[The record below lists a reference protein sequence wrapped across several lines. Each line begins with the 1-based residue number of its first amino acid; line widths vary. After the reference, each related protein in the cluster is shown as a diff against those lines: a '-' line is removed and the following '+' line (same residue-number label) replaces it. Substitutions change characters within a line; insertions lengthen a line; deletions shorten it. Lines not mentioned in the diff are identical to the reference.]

1 MHRILTFIFL
11 MMFCQPATAT
21 GVFLSA
27 VLIKDRLN
35 KGELVLK
42 TGDDYEFP
50 IVMNLKSDGSVEG
63 KSSNGYFDVGRW
75 WLHGDTLCH
84 RWENWFDGLRK
95 CHGVMADDDGLTL
108 VKPNAKHF
116 KNANTRLK

>member
-1 MHRILTFIFL
+1 MHRILIMLIF
-11 MMFCQPATAT
+11 MMLCQPAMAT
-21 GVFLSA
+21 GEFLSA
-27 VLIKDRLN
+27 IFIMDRVN
-35 KGELVLK
+35 KGELILK
-42 TGDDYEFP
+42 TGADYEFP
-50 IVMNLKSDGSVEG
+50 IVISLRSDGSLEG
-63 KSSNGYFDVGRW
+63 KSSNGYFDIGRW

-108 VKPNAKHF
+108 VKPNSQHF